1 MTRQEAIWKGKFV
14 RVTGI
19 VSNSGKEHPNL
30 YRLVG
35 RGGVVMGEAKNGM
48 LLVRFSPKTLRSIP
62 AGCLTLHSELMERE
76 ANMTR
81 MTKERK
87 EELYEEYIAKQ
98 KEMERA
104 EYLPKLLQVLNAAC
118 EVGYKLKIQNG
129 EFQLR
134 EYGWSKPV
142 ALGDVYSRNN
152 LMKLEEFEREV
163 QMKQREVAEE
173 ARRAKVKQAALAKL
187 TAEEREIL
195 GLK

>member
-1 MTRQEAIWKGKFV
+1 
-14 RVTGI
+14 
-19 VSNSGKEHPNL
+19 
-30 YRLVG
+30 
-35 RGGVVMGEAKNGM
+35 
-48 LLVRFSPKTLRSIP
+48 
-62 AGCLTLHSELMERE
+62 
-76 ANMTR
+76 MTR